1 MKKIIYY
8 VLSIGVVAILAYLG
22 FRIISDNNQPS
33 SGSSGGSSATG
44 SIQNINWQW
53 SSLMDQGTPSNI
65 PNPADYT
72 IMFNSDG
79 SLTGKAD
86 CNTFSGTYSQT
97 NGFKITI
104 STSTMAI
111 CGDASLDLMYTSLLG
126 NVASGGPDGNG
137 GLALETAGG
146 AQRMTF
152 TK

>member
-1 MKKIIYY
+1 MKKVIYY
-8 VLSIGVVAILAYLG
+8 VLMVGVVAILAYLG
-22 FRIISDNNQPS
+22 FRIIGSNDQPAA
-33 SGSSGGSSATG
+33 SGGSSATG

-53 SSLMDQGTPSNI
+53 SSLMDEGTPSNI

-79 SLTGKAD
+79 TLTGKAD
-86 CNTFSGTYSQT
+86 CNTFSGTYSQA
-97 NGFKITI
+97 NGFTITI
-104 STSTMAI
+104 STSTMAF
-111 CGDASLDLMYTSLLG
+111 CGDASLDLMYTTLLG
-126 NVASGGPDGNG
+126 NVSAGGPDGNG

>member
-1 MKKIIYY
+1 MKKVIYY
-8 VLSIGVVAILAYLG
+8 VLMVGVVAILAYLG
-22 FRIISDNNQPS
+22 FRIIGNNDQPAS
-33 SGSSGGSSATG
+33 SGSASS

-79 SLTGKAD
+79 TLTGKAD